1 MAYMHTK
8 YIPQTGSY
16 GMKTHGVC
24 KYGVQKYSVHAKGMY
39 MAYMHTAYKNVC
51 IKFKENLNNY
61 WKPYVRR
68 PWGGRSAIAHLV
80 TK

>member
-1 MAYMHTK
+1 MHTK

-16 GMKTHGVC
+16 GMKTHGVH
-24 KYGVQKYSVHAKGMY
+24 KYGVHKYSVHAKGKY

-51 IKFKENLNNY
+51 IKFKENFKKIIGSPML
-61 WKPYVRR
+61 
-68 PWGGRSAIAHLV
+68 GGPGGGKSVIAHLV